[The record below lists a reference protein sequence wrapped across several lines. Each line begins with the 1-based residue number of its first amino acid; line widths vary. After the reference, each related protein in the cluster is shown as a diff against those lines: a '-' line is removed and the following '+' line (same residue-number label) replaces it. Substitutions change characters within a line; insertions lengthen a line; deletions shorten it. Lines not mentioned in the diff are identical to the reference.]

1 MFVLWCVGVCLC
13 VSLCDSS
20 SESSCVQCDT
30 PEHGW
35 QNPKWDHG
43 KGRAQNPRAT
53 EGTARL
59 HSSPPLLFTFTPHP
73 AFPRLILVYLP
84 YLPFFSSCPTFI
96 SAHPWPLIA
105 LPLHPFFFSLAN
117 VLGSERIKEAGRE
130 TPNDSWAS
138 ALAWCGGL
146 KNLASWCWFALD
158 THSLFLLSLSVHIE
172 WLPGSVKGTG
182 RQRSPTSKPSPLA
195 VFSHTI
201 RLQTHIHTH
210 THMHMLESR
219 KASQKASLEGWNG
232 IGKREKIEAK
242 INVGM
247 RWNEESE

>member
-1 MFVLWCVGVCLC
+1 MLHTCVAFQLVCFVVCGGLFVCFSVRFILRELLC
-13 VSLCDSS
+13 TVWYSKTRVAESQMGSWEGTRTESQSDWRHCSAPLISS
-20 SESSCVQCDT
+20 S
-30 PEHGW
+30 
-35 QNPKWDHG
+35 
-43 KGRAQNPRAT
+43 
-53 EGTARL
+53 
-59 HSSPPLLFTFTPHP
+59 PLLFTFTPHP

-210 THMHMLESR
+210 THAHAREQESQPKSLLGGLERDR
-219 KASQKASLEGWNG
+219 KEGENW
-232 IGKREKIEAK
+232 GKD
-242 INVGM
+242 
-247 RWNEESE
+247 

>member
-1 MFVLWCVGVCLC
+1 MLHTCVAFQHVCFVVCGGLFVCFSVRFILRELLC
-13 VSLCDSS
+13 TVWYSKTRVAESQMGSWEGTRTESQSDWRHCSAPLISS
-20 SESSCVQCDT
+20 SPFHFHT
-30 PEHGW
+30 PPSFPSF
-35 QNPKWDHG
+35 NPG
-43 KGRAQNPRAT
+43 V
-53 EGTARL
+53 
-59 HSSPPLLFTFTPHP
+59 PPLLTLFLLLSHIH
-73 AFPRLILVYLP
+73 L
-84 YLPFFSSCPTFI
+84 CP
-96 SAHPWPLIA
+96 PLA
-105 LPLHPFFFSLAN
+105 THCPPPPPLLFSLAN

-130 TPNDSWAS
+130 TPNHSWAS

-210 THMHMLESR
+210 THAHAREQESQPKSLLGGLERDR
-219 KASQKASLEGWNG
+219 KEGENW
-232 IGKREKIEAK
+232 GKD
-242 INVGM
+242 
-247 RWNEESE
+247 

>member
-30 PEHGW
+30 PKHGW

-96 SAHPWPLIA
+96 SAHPWPLTA

-210 THMHMLESR
+210 THAHAREQESQPKSLLGGLERDR
-219 KASQKASLEGWNG
+219 KEGENW
-232 IGKREKIEAK
+232 GKD
-242 INVGM
+242 
-247 RWNEESE
+247 